1 MKTEPFEQCESFNN
15 EQSDLQQGGLMLELW
30 SGLLRGQYFSNFLIM
45 PEMEEIFAKM
55 WILRPHSR
63 PVERDSPRVGT
74 ELAF

>member
-1 MKTEPFEQCESFNN
+1 
-15 EQSDLQQGGLMLELW
+15 MLELW